1 MTDAQ
6 PVPLHLVRGAR
17 RRRTAN
23 AETGGQHS
31 ETGWVVAVDV
41 IVKSLPDLSS
51 ADRRSV
57 VDWSRAVGVTTTGA
71 APTAWEQLGRRAA
84 RPACFAL
91 MPGIPAVWW
100 RAPSPALRALLHNAA
115 TDAVEL
121 SLRARRVYWVV
132 LTCEAVQ
139 DDPAQVQMTAD
150 YPSLAGLTGIER
162 HTLSD
167 AVGDLKACG
176 LIEVRGHG
184 VARQLRLA
192 GGVTVQQRTP
202 SPALPTATGDVV
214 VAPLPLAST
223 GIRRFRLQDGSD
235 IDVGAGIG
243 LSFDRDAAGN
253 VVLHVAGYPVGTLA
267 LAQPVQTRPAG

>member
-1 MTDAQ
+1 
-6 PVPLHLVRGAR
+6 
-17 RRRTAN
+17 
-23 AETGGQHS
+23 
-31 ETGWVVAVDV
+31 VAVDV

-57 VDWSRAVGVTTTGA
+57 VDWSRAVGVMTTGA

-84 RPACFAL
+84 RPVCFAL

-100 RAPSPALRALLHNAA
+100 RAPSPALRPLLHEAA

-132 LTCEAVQ
+132 LTSEAEQ
-139 DDPAQVQMTAD
+139 DDPAQAQMAAD
-150 YPSLAGLTGIER
+150 YPSLAALTGIER

-167 AVGDLKACG
+167 AVGDLKARG

-214 VAPLPLAST
+214 VAPLPLALT

-235 IDVGAGIG
+235 IDVGAGIA